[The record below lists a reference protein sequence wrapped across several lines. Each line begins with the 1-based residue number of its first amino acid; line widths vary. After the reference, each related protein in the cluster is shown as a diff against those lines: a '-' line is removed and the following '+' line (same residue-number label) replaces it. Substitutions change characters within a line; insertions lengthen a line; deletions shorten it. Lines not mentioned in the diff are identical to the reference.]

1 MFGERLRE
9 LRTEHEY
16 TQDTLGEKFGVSPKT
31 IGSWERGTREP
42 PMDVISKMASLFD
55 VSTDYLLGLSAN
67 RQPLSKNSD
76 DLTENQKLVA
86 YSIDPSISAEE
97 RDAIIK
103 MVEAAKAF
111 KKRI

>member
-16 TQDTLGEKFGVSPKT
+16 TQDTLGEMFGVSPKT

-42 PMDVISKMASLFD
+42 PMDVIRKMASLFD
-55 VSTDYLLGLSAN
+55 VSTDYLIGLSAS
-67 RQPLSKNSD
+67 RQPLSKNN

-86 YSIDPSISAEE
+86 YSIDPSISA
-97 RDAIIK
+97 
-103 MVEAAKAF
+103 
-111 KKRI
+111 